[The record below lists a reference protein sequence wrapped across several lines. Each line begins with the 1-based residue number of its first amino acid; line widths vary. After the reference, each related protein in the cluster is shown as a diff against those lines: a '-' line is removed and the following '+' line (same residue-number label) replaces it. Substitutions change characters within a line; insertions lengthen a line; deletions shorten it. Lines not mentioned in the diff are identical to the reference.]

1 MPGAEIVHADANA
14 KRFHRADHGASRLD
28 IDKRRCLG
36 DLDDQPL
43 GGAWCELNGVA
54 QPVRPIRIVQRGGR
68 EVYRETRGRVLPQTC
83 KGEVEDATIEQ
94 ADEARLFR
102 NRQQAGGSNDRPIR
116 QHKPEQRF
124 LERDC
129 A

>member
-1 MPGAEIVHADANA
+1 MPSDFIVPITAQVASISTSADVSVISTISRSGA
-14 KRFHRADHGASRLD
+14 
-28 IDKRRCLG
+28 
-36 DLDDQPL
+36 P
-43 GGAWCELNGVA
+43 WCELNRVA